1 MVTFRMILFT
11 LLLEA
16 VHCQPRQPAIP
27 TLQLKDKQQTL
38 PLNPSWH
45 DNILVVSTLSGS
57 LYAQSSITGQLLWTL
72 KEDPVIKMPIEIT
85 AKTNSYF
92 LPDPKDGSLYAV
104 TKDIVGIK
112 KLPFTIPE
120 LVSAAPCRT
129 NDGMLYSGSKKDIW
143 IAVDPKTG
151 HKLHTVTMDGA
162 QKVCPSTND
171 NIIYIGRTEYT
182 VAMFDA
188 KNGMKR
194 WNVTFMDY
202 SSHIAPDAA
211 DYDLRHFAGSSK
223 GLAVTLDGKSGE
235 ILWYNNYDS
244 PVVAMYT
251 LSQDGFRKVPFTS
264 FAPETLNH
272 LTGQLSATSWKNR
285 FMDHRKQQEFYR
297 TLYVGEYEH
306 GLFALDSYVDEDTVT
321 VAPRNKVRLIEGPP
335 SFEQENQT
343 GNAYYPNM
351 QGSTSES
358 TSQNTAVLIMG
369 YHEVPEESWRRM
381 YPALRLTGE
390 KRLIIPSV
398 NNNLPSKKTNS
409 TKTELKASGSNN
421 EMKSFTFDGTQI
433 LFTLLIALAGMAIF
447 IIIYIP
453 RKTEQSLK
461 KFLLQQQQQASLFQN
476 TGSESSENHS
486 QSDSNSNNIGTNN
499 YSDALSDGIIYIGKI
514 GFFPDQILGHGC
526 EGTIVFKGK
535 FDNRDVAVKRLLP
548 GCFSLAD
555 REVEL
560 LRESDQHPNVVR
572 YFCTETDSQFRYI
585 ALELCIATLEDFVEE
600 KISFVKDLDPLLLLH
615 QAMAGIAY
623 LHTLDIVHR
632 DIKPHNVLISSCGKK
647 EMHAMISDFGLCKKL
662 APDRG
667 SSSRSSGV
675 TGTDGWI
682 APELVAAS
690 DSQKTTCAVD
700 IFSAGCVM
708 YYVKSKGKHPFGISL
723 KRQANIMAGYYC
735 LSEMA
740 DEKYFLGRSL
750 IQKMISFDPKERPTA
765 KDILKH
771 PFFWKPDQQLRF
783 FQDVSD
789 RTDKEKAETCEV
801 VQRLEIGSD
810 LIIKDDWKKHITKE
824 LQEDLRKFRTYN
836 GKSVRDLLRAMRNKK
851 HHYRELPEA
860 VQQSLGSIPSGF
872 VEYFTSRFPRLLLHT
887 YESAQCCSTENTLSQ
902 YYDNT

>member
-1 MVTFRMILFT
+1 MVTFRITLFILSC
-11 LLLEA
+11 LLLA
-16 VHCQPRQPAIP
+16 LITGQPRQPATP
-27 TLQLKDKQQTL
+27 TLQPKEKQQTL

-45 DNILVVSTLSGS
+45 DNVLVVSTLSGS
-57 LYAQSSITGQLLWTL
+57 LYAQSSTTGQLLWTL
-72 KEDPVIKMPIEIT
+72 KEEPVIKMPIEMT
-85 AKTNSYF
+85 TNTNNYF

-129 NDGMLYSGSKKDIW
+129 NDGMLYSGFKKDIW

-151 HKLHTVTMDGA
+151 HKLHTVTMDGT
-162 QKVCPSTND
+162 QVCPSTND

-182 VAMFDA
+182 VAMFDV

-194 WNVTFMDY
+194 WNATFMDY

-211 DYDLRHFAGSSK
+211 DYDLRHFTGSSK

-285 FMDHRKQQEFYR
+285 FMDHRKQREFFR

-335 SFEQENQT
+335 SFEQKNYS
-343 GNAYYPNM
+343 GSSNYPNM
-351 QGSTSES
+351 QGNTN
-358 TSQNTAVLIMG
+358 QDTAVLIMG

-381 YPALRLTGE
+381 YPALRITGE
-390 KRLIIPSV
+390 KHIIIPSV
-398 NNNLPSKKTNS
+398 YNNINNKKNS
-409 TKTELKASGSNN
+409 SNKTELKANSSDKQP
-421 EMKSFTFDGTQI
+421 MIFSSDSMQI
-433 LFTLLIALAGMAIF
+433 LFTLLFALAGMAIF
-447 IIIYIP
+447 IIVYIP
-453 RKTEQSLK
+453 RQTEQSLQR
-461 KFLLQQQQQASLFQN
+461 LLQQQQQQTVLIQD
-476 TGSESSENHS
+476 TCSESS
-486 QSDSNSNNIGTNN
+486 QSNSESGSISNNVVPNN
-499 YSDALSDGIIYIGKI
+499 YNNALSYRMIQVGKI
-514 GFFPDQILGHGC
+514 GFFPDEILGHGC

-600 KISFVKDLDPLLLLH
+600 KIPSLKELDHLLLLH
-615 QAMAGIAY
+615 QAMAGIAH
-623 LHTLDIVHR
+623 LHSLDIVHR
-632 DIKPHNVLISSCGKK
+632 DIKPHNVLISTCGKQ
-647 EMHAMISDFGLCKKL
+647 EMCAMISDFGLCKKL
-662 APDRG
+662 APG
-667 SSSRSSGV
+667 HLSLSHSSGV
-675 TGTDGWI
+675 TGTEGWI
-682 APELVAAS
+682 APELVAS
-690 DSQKTTCAVD
+690 DSLKITRAVD

-708 YYVKSKGKHPFGISL
+708 YYVKSKGKHPFGPNL

-735 LSEMA
+735 LSELA
-740 DEKYFLGRSL
+740 EEKYFLDRNL

-765 KDILKH
+765 KYILKH
-771 PFFWKPDQQLRF
+771 PFFWKPDHQLRF
-783 FQDVSD
+783 FQDLSD
-789 RTDKEKAETCEV
+789 RTEKEKAETCEV
-801 VQRLEIGSD
+801 VQRLETGSD
-810 LIIKDDWKKHITKE
+810 LIIKNDWKKHITEE

-860 VQQSLGSIPSGF
+860 VQKSLGSIPSGF

-887 YESAQCCSTENTLSQ
+887 YEAANCCNTESTLSQ
-902 YYDNT
+902 YYDI